1 MTVVFFDGCGLVLFQ
16 LGVLALISVAN
27 KHTGLFVATWT
38 DLEITLLSDLSQK
51 KDTYHEIS
59 LIYRI

>member
-1 MTVVFFDGCGLVLFQ
+1 M
-16 LGVLALISVAN
+16 ISVAN

-38 DLEITLLSDLSQK
+38 DLEITIISDLSQK